1 MCGHVLPI
9 LLHVGHADS
18 NPALLDA
25 EEGGEMSYYV
35 CTCVCVCVCVCVWEG
50 GGGGGGGMGV
60 TEGQGSVA
68 SVNH

>member
-1 MCGHVLPI
+1 MLPI

-35 CTCVCVCVCVCVWEG
+35 CMCVCVCVCGRG
-50 GGGGGGGMGV
+50 GGGGGRMGV